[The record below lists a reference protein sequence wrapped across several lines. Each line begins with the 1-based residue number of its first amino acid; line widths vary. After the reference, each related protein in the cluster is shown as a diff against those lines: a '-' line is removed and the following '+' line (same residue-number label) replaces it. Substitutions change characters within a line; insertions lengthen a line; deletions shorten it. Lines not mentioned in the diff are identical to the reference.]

1 MWQIEEHRRVDKR
14 FAGSVPVEV
23 LKIKGFHDEALSGAW
38 TGHRSSR
45 LGLQWRVIY
54 RVAAD
59 VLLIQ
64 VVDVN
69 AHDYR
74 KLEMNLRTA
83 FQPQWPGGNAPY
95 LLAWLRLF
103 VPGGRN
109 LG

>member
-1 MWQIEEHRRVDKR
+1 MRL
-14 FAGSVPVEV
+14 AGSVPLEV
-23 LKIKGFHDEALSGAW
+23 LKRYEKWKDIARLSGPPGLRLIKGFHDEALSGAW

-74 KLEMNLRTA
+74 K
-83 FQPQWPGGNAPY
+83 P
-95 LLAWLRLF
+95 
-103 VPGGRN
+103 
-109 LG
+109 